1 MRKKSKHI
9 GGLFMLRSV
18 GDESVDILFIM
29 GDNGKSLSDEL
40 VCDSDH
46 GEFSRL
52 PVLPEPRVCFPTFSI
67 EPAGSPC
74 SHIEKSSGICI
85 SVSVDV
91 SSDVYR
97 SSGLFVSRTDTEIP
111 GHLFGILE
119 VSEASGSDDECRGE
133 RYAYAFDGRQQCELS
148 AELDFDKIREFR
160 LKPVTPLFKELDRFV
175 YGMSRSFVRNRQA
188 CEGASK
194 VRHGRNLLGKLTYDR
209 SLLPE
214 PQDSLSLYLERL
226 RIHLLPVESY
236 EPSVDLVSLDRGE
249 HGSGEV
255 LYLQR
260 ILHADSNPCD
270 IKHVQQQGTVVPGRL
285 HDTVDTAIFRKSPD
299 KLLDPG
305 GRVVKNTDFSSFVG
319 GVGHHKCSFTNI
331 DPNVLHGRLL
341 FTSNDI
347 CYILVLH
354 CECGFGHLTNYPDSD
369 VKSMGSEH
377 DFRSRRPMKIRTYSI
392 L

>member
-18 GDESVDILFIM
+18 GDESVDILSIM

-226 RIHLLPVESY
+226 RIHLLSVESY

-260 ILHADSNPCD
+260 ILHADSNPGD
-270 IKHVQQQGTVVPGRL
+270 IEQVQQHCAVVPGRF
-285 HDTVDTAIFRKSPD
+285 HDTVDTAVFGKSTD

-305 GRVVKNTDFSSFVG
+305 GRVVKSPDFSAFVR
-319 GVGHHKCSFTNI
+319 GVSHHKRSFAHI
-331 DPNVLHGRLL
+331 DPNVPHGRLL

-354 CECGFGHLTNYPDSD
+354 CECGFGHLTNCP
-369 VKSMGSEH
+369 VFKMQSMGTE
-377 DFRSRRPMKIRTYSI
+377 RI
-392 L
+392 LRLLKPTMNLS

>member
-1 MRKKSKHI
+1 
-9 GGLFMLRSV
+9 MLRSV

-74 SHIEKSSGICI
+74 SHIEKSSGIYI

-133 RYAYAFDGRQQCELS
+133 RYAYAFDGCQECELP

-160 LKPVTPLFKELDRFV
+160 LKPVTLLFKELDRFV
-175 YGMSRSFVRNRQA
+175 YGMSCTFVRDRQT
-188 CEGASK
+188 CERATK
-194 VRHGRNLLGKLTYDR
+194 VRHGGNLLSKLANDG
-209 SLLPE
+209 SFLSE
-214 PQDSLSLYLERL
+214 PQDGLSLDLERT
-226 RIHLLPVESY
+226 RVHLLSVQGNESCIA
-236 EPSVDLVSLDRGE
+236 LIGLDRRE
-249 HGSGEV
+249 HGFGEV

-260 ILHADSNPCD
+260 ILHADSNSGD
-270 IKHVQQQGTVVPGRL
+270 IEHIQQQGTVVPCRL
-285 HDTVDTAIFRKSPD
+285 HNTVDTAIFGESPD
-299 KLLDPG
+299 KLSDTS
-305 GRVVKNTDFSSFVG
+305 GRVVKSTDLPAFVG
-319 GVGHHKCSFTNI
+319 GVSYHECSLAHV
-331 DPNVLHGRLL
+331 DSNVPHGRS
-341 FTSNDI
+341 FFGSNDI
-347 CYILVLH
+347 AYILVLH
-354 CECGFGHLTNYPDSD
+354 CECGLKHLTNYPDSD

-377 DFRSRRPMKIRTYSI
+377 NSRFRRPMRDRTYSI